1 MTALD
6 GYRLEWLSSF
16 LAVVD
21 HGGFAAAAENVYR
34 SQPSISSHVAELE
47 HRLGAVLFDR
57 KERPVRL
64 TEAGVAFLV
73 HARAVQAEL
82 EAGEAEV
89 QAVLGLLRGRVRLAT
104 YPSAGAAFVPALL
117 REFAAQYPAVE
128 VTLHEGAPLEL
139 GAALQTGEADL
150 ALRPLLPVPREAAVA
165 HEILWVEPLVAV
177 VPVDHPLAQ
186 FAGLDL
192 ARLAEER
199 LITLGTGSQRDADM
213 TEMDHALGETGLDAR
228 VVLRTNEPQTLVAL
242 ARGRH
247 GIGVTNLLAAAVS
260 DTSGTR
266 VIPLHGTAHRREVG
280 IFWDGA
286 RAMQPAVRAC
296 LDLVLEMPVPDA
308 VQRYERRG

>member
-1 MTALD
+1 MSALD

-89 QAVLGLLRGRVRLAT
+89 QAVLGLLRGRVRLAC

-117 REFAAQYPAVE
+117 REFTTQYPAVE
-128 VTLHEGAPLEL
+128 VSLLEGAPVDL
-139 GAALQTGEADL
+139 GAALQAGDADL
-150 ALRPLLPVPREAAVA
+150 AIRPLLPVPRETSVA
-165 HEILWVEPLVAV
+165 HDVLWVEPLVAV
-177 VPVDHPLAQ
+177 VAEDHPLSR
-186 FAGLDL
+186 FGSMDL
-192 ARLAEER
+192 ARLSDER
-199 LITLGTGSQRDADM
+199 LITLGSGTQRS
-213 TEMDHALGETGLDAR
+213 TEPTEIDHALRDAGLEAR

-242 ARGRH
+242 ARGGH
-247 GIGVTNLLAAAVS
+247 GVGVTNLLAAAVS
-260 DTSGTR
+260 ETRGTR
-266 VIPLHGTAHRREVG
+266 VIPLHGTTHRREVG
-280 IFWDGA
+280 VFWDGA
-286 RAMQPAVRAC
+286 RAMQPAVREL
-296 LDLVLEMPVPDA
+296 LDLTLGMPVPDA
-308 VQRYERRG
+308 VQRYERRA

>member
-6 GYRLEWLSSF
+6 GYRLEWLGSF

-34 SQPSISSHVAELE
+34 SQPSISSHVADLE

-64 TEAGVAFLV
+64 TEAGMAFLV

-89 QAVLGLLRGRVRLAT
+89 QAVLGLLRGRVRLAC
-104 YPSAGAAFVPALL
+104 YPSAGAAFVPGLL

-128 VTLHEGAPLEL
+128 VGLLEGAPVDL
-139 GAALQTGEADL
+139 GAALQAGEADL
-150 ALRPLLPVPREAAVA
+150 AIRPLLPVPRETSVA
-165 HEILWVEPLVAV
+165 HDTLWGEPLVAV
-177 VPVDHPLAQ
+177 VAEDHPLAQ
-186 FAGLDL
+186 FTTMDL
-192 ARLAEER
+192 ARLGQER
-199 LITLGTGSQRDADM
+199 LITLGSGAQRDTGT
-213 TEMDHALGETGLDAR
+213 TEIDHALRDAGLVER

-242 ARGRH
+242 ARGGH

-260 DTSGTR
+260 ETTGTR
-266 VIPLHGTAHRREVG
+266 VIPLHGTVYRREVG
-280 IFWDGA
+280 VFWDGA
-286 RAMQPAVRAC
+286 RAMQPAVRVF
-296 LDLVLEMPVPDA
+296 LDLILEMPVPEA
-308 VQRYERRG
+308 VQRYERRA